1 MPLESRESSSP
12 IITRA
17 VADGLLD
24 RTFNALNFPVWQK
37 AGLTVLSVFP
47 PAVARRAAQWDMA
60 RSALDPARAEEL
72 TVEQLVAERLAD
84 YRSLAGQFD
93 AIVLGAALG
102 GAAAHL
108 ALAVNALFLPQP
120 FILSFH
126 GGSPGDEVGP
136 HYDRSRSIA
145 GQILENNKD
154 VLAIGHFDP
163 IHDGWLTRK
172 VNHLRLKLVD
182 LPQGY
187 REFLQRKLRP
197 GGSILYLDCGATWL
211 QYELG
216 PRSVYQIGG
225 WGGIPAEE
233 FLEGSAR
240 IDDILAR
247 WGSPHRG
254 GWRVEGLEP
263 RERPES
269 EWGSEPGL
277 GSALETFAAE
287 NGFRFFRIR
296 LPHPHDFSRLTY
308 QTYIELCRANEIEPQ
323 GVVIETFT
331 QYDPTTVLRGG
342 LLPLWLIFN
351 TDDSRAFLSR
361 CRPSFP
367 PSKPVF
373 FSGLVTLSRTPDM
386 VPWNGWAESLDGL
399 DWVNIG
405 ARPNRYPEDMLALW
419 NWPTRLR
426 DWVAVHPAPLKVRLK
441 AQDIVEVAK
450 RL

>member
-1 MPLESRESSSP
+1 MVLESRESSSP

-17 VADGLLD
+17 VAAGLLN
-24 RTFNALNFPVWQK
+24 RTFDALNLPLWQK

-47 PAVARRAAQWDMA
+47 PAVARRVAQWDMV
-60 RSALDPARAEEL
+60 RGALDQDQVEEL
-72 TVEQLVAERLAD
+72 RVEQLIAERLAD
-84 YRSLAGQFD
+84 YQSLAGQFD
-93 AIVLGAALG
+93 SVVIGAALG

-126 GGSPGDEVGP
+126 GGSPNDEVGS
-136 HYDRSRSIA
+136 HFERSRSIA
-145 GQILENNKD
+145 GKILANNKG
-154 VLAIGHFDP
+154 VLAVGHFDP

-172 VNHLRLKLVD
+172 INHLRLKLVD

-187 REFLQRKLRP
+187 REFLRRKLRP
-197 GGSILYLDCGATWL
+197 GGSILYLDCGAKWL

-216 PRSVYQIGG
+216 PRHVYQIGG

-233 FLEGSAR
+233 FLRGSVR
-240 IDDILAR
+240 IDDILATR
-247 WGSPHRG
+247 GSPHRG
-254 GWRVEGLEP
+254 GWRVEGMEP

-287 NGFRFFRIR
+287 NGFQFFRIR
-296 LPHPHDFSRLTY
+296 LPHPHDFSRLAY
-308 QTYIELCRANEIEPQ
+308 QTYIDLCHENEIEPQ
-323 GVVIETFT
+323 GVVVETFT

-342 LLPLWLIFN
+342 LLPVWLIFN
-351 TDDSRAFLSR
+351 TDDSRAFLSS

-386 VPWNGWAESLDGL
+386 VPWSGWVEALDGL

-405 ARPNRYPEDMLALW
+405 VRPHRYPEDMMALW
-419 NWPTRLR
+419 SWPTRLR
-426 DWVAVHPAPLKVRLK
+426 DWVAAHPAPLK
-441 AQDIVEVAK
+441 K
-450 RL
+450 RLRVEDLMEIISRL

>member
-17 VADGLLD
+17 VAAGLLD
-24 RTFNALNFPVWQK
+24 RTFEALNLPGWQK
-37 AGLTVLSVFP
+37 AGLTVLSAFP
-47 PAVARRAAQWDMA
+47 PAVARRVAQWDMV
-60 RSALDPARAEEL
+60 RSALDPAEADVL

-84 YRSLAGQFD
+84 YRSLTGPFD
-93 AIVLGAALG
+93 VVVLGAALG

-108 ALAVNALFLPQP
+108 ALALNALFLPQP

-126 GGSPGDEVGP
+126 GGSPTDAVSSHFEQ
-136 HYDRSRSIA
+136 SRALA
-145 GQILENNKD
+145 GRILENNQD
-154 VLAIGHFDP
+154 VMAIGHFDP

-172 VNHLRLKLVD
+172 INHLRLKLID

-187 REFLQRKLRP
+187 RDFLSRMLRP
-197 GGSILYLDCGATWL
+197 GGDILYLDCGAAWL

-216 PRSVYQIGG
+216 PRYVYQIGG

-240 IDDILAR
+240 IDDILAAR
-247 WGSPHRG
+247 GSYHRG
-254 GWRVEGLEP
+254 GWRVRGLEP
-263 RERPES
+263 CERPES

-277 GSALETFAAE
+277 GSALETFAAQ
-287 NGFRFFRIR
+287 NGFRFTRIR
-296 LPHPHDFSRLTY
+296 LPHPHDFSRLAY
-308 QTYIELCRANEIEPQ
+308 HAYIDLCGKNGIEPG

-351 TDDSRAFLSR
+351 TDDSRAFLSS
-361 CRPSFP
+361 CRSSFP

-386 VPWNGWAESLDGL
+386 VPWDGWVETLEGL
-399 DWVNIG
+399 DWINIG
-405 ARPNRYPEDMLALW
+405 ARPHRFPEDMMALW
-419 NWPTRLR
+419 SWPARLR
-426 DWVAVHPAPLKVRLK
+426 DWVAEHPAPLRKRLK
-441 AQDIVEVAK
+441 VEDLMTIVSH
-450 RL
+450 L